1 LLFSA
6 IQNQAAVVIVA
17 DWPSLEEVAR
27 LFGNSALHGEL
38 TMNGEERLPKDEQ
51 IDGKMLD
58 EREANLLNDIRETR
72 HYYSKS
78 AREARLFHSVITI
91 IVLFGSVVAPIA
103 VVSST
108 GTHAG
113 LALFGIDEK
122 LIAQIAVIVTVI
134 LSLCEGLR
142 RSFQFDMRWMTCV
155 QAREQLRQLCD
166 FYLDRKVEFAR
177 DDAERHKRLEEL
189 RQKTY
194 EIRAQEESG
203 FFKRLTARMEGER
216 RQ

>member
-1 LLFSA
+1 M
-6 IQNQAAVVIVA
+6 
-17 DWPSLEEVAR
+17 D
-27 LFGNSALHGEL
+27 
-38 TMNGEERLPKDEQ
+38 GEERPPKDEQ
-51 IDGKMLD
+51 IDSKMLD
-58 EREANLLNDIRETR
+58 EREVTLLDEIRKTR

-78 AREARLFHSVITI
+78 AREAQLFHRVITI
-91 IVLFGSVVAPIA
+91 IVLIGSVIAPVA

-108 GTHAG
+108 GTQAG
-113 LALFGIDEK
+113 LTLFGINEK
-122 LIAQIAVIVTVI
+122 FIAQIAVIVTII
-134 LSLCEGLR
+134 LALCEGLR

-166 FYLDRKVEFAR
+166 AYLDGKVGFAR
-177 DDAERHKRLEEL
+177 NDAERYKRLEEL

-203 FFKRLTARMEGER
+203 FFKRLTAGMEGER

>member
-1 LLFSA
+1 M
-6 IQNQAAVVIVA
+6 
-17 DWPSLEEVAR
+17 DREE
-27 LFGNSALHGEL
+27 N
-38 TMNGEERLPKDEQ
+38 LPKDDR
-51 IDGKMLD
+51 IDSKMLD
-58 EREANLLNDIRETR
+58 EREADLLEEIRKTR

-78 AREARLFHSVITI
+78 AREARLFHDAIGI
-91 IVLFGSVVAPIA
+91 IVLVGSVIAPIA

-108 GTHAG
+108 GTQVG
-113 LALFGIDEK
+113 LALFGINEK
-122 LIAQIAVIVTVI
+122 FIAQIAVIVTVI

-142 RSFQFDMRWMTCV
+142 RSFQFDMRWTTCV

-166 FYLDRKVEFAR
+166 VYLDGKVEFAR
-177 DDAERHKRLEEL
+177 DGAERHKRLEEL